1 MRQRTL
7 LVLVTISG
15 VLVALALV
23 GLGFSSG
30 GELTERWVSE
40 TPRDNEF
47 NHHAVGVG
55 PEGEVIVAPVAEVP
69 NSDVPITNTSCA
81 LVRLT
86 PENGSSVW
94 RTGMPSDDCST
105 HALTEPAIEDV
116 DGDGEPEVMVS
127 STEDAVIAYSAAN
140 GTEEWRAPL
149 HTYGYGRPTIADVS
163 SAPGPE
169 VVTSDIRGG
178 VVVVYG
184 NGSVAWRFSLNET
197 SWLTPIVWQAPTVD
211 DFDADGSPEVL
222 IGSNKG
228 PLLLSDNGTVEWQRN
243 GSATYTAIAQT
254 DGHPFLEIY
263 TAGTSSIRAYD
274 GRTGERE
281 WQRNLTNAR
290 IRAAADADDDGT
302 VELYV
307 GRAGGT
313 FLALDAR
320 SGETEWSTTISEG
333 DDTIVPPP
341 VLGDVDG
348 DARPEIVGVLNGGT
362 VVVLDPTTGAE
373 MAFYERNV
381 PIWTFP
387 SVHEINNN
395 GTEGILVRYGDGRVV
410 MLAYSS

>member
-1 MRQRTL
+1 MRHRTL
-7 LVLVTISG
+7 FVLFVVSG
-15 VLVALALV
+15 ALVALALV
-23 GLGFSSG
+23 GLGFFSG

-105 HALTEPAIEDV
+105 HALTEPAIEVV

-243 GSATYTAIAQT
+243 GSATYTATAQV
-254 DGHPFLEIY
+254 DDDSAIEVF

-290 IRAAADADDDGT
+290 IRAAADADDDGR
-302 VELYV
+302 VELYAGRV
-307 GRAGGT
+307 GGI
-313 FLALDAR
+313 FLAALQ
-320 SGETEWSTTISEG
+320 
-333 DDTIVPPP
+333 
-341 VLGDVDG
+341 
-348 DARPEIVGVLNGGT
+348 
-362 VVVLDPTTGAE
+362 
-373 MAFYERNV
+373 
-381 PIWTFP
+381 
-387 SVHEINNN
+387 
-395 GTEGILVRYGDGRVV
+395 
-410 MLAYSS
+410 